1 MAEVELYT
9 TMYCPYCSRARALL
23 QRKGV
28 AYVDIDI
35 AEEPARRDEM
45 IRRAQGRSTVPQIF
59 INGEHIGG
67 YDDLA
72 SLDRAGDLDPKLRIT
87 EGVTSLL
94 LPAFNLPLRAIM
106 SPISGRFRIWFA
118 GRATAVR
125 ILSLH
130 QRIPG

>member
-35 AEEPARRDEM
+35 AEEPARREEM
-45 IRRAQGRSTVPQIF
+45 IRRAQGRRTVPQIF

-72 SLDRAGDLDPKLRIT
+72 ALDRAGELDTKL
-87 EGVTSLL
+87 G
-94 LPAFNLPLRAIM
+94 
-106 SPISGRFRIWFA
+106 
-118 GRATAVR
+118 
-125 ILSLH
+125 ILE
-130 QRIPG
+130 